1 MSLQTKPTMEHLLT
15 SSASCKPNYTRKRVT
30 RCKDT
35 NKKRYATK
43 LDAQIALVRHQSN
56 TNADWWKQD
65 IRREY
70 NPIRYYKCPFCHGY
84 HLTHQPMK
92 VEQ

>member
-1 MSLQTKPTMEHLLT
+1 MSSQVKPNMELL
-15 SSASCKPNYTRKRVT
+15 SSSLSSCKTRKRVT
-30 RCKDT
+30 RCRDT

-56 TNADWWKQD
+56 TSADWWKQD

-70 NPIRYYKCPFCHGY
+70 IPIRYYKCPFCHGY
-84 HLTHQPMK
+84 HLTHQPRI
-92 VEQ
+92 EH

>member
-1 MSLQTKPTMEHLLT
+1 MSSQTKPNMELL
-15 SSASCKPNYTRKRVT
+15 SSSSSSCKTRKRVT
-30 RCKDT
+30 RCRDT

-56 TNADWWKQD
+56 TSADWWKQD

-70 NPIRYYKCPFCHGY
+70 SPIRYYKCPFCHGY
-84 HLTHQPMK
+84 HLTHQPRI
-92 VEQ
+92 EH

>member
-1 MSLQTKPTMEHLLT
+1 MSSQAKPNMELL
-15 SSASCKPNYTRKRVT
+15 SSSLSSCKTRKRVT
-30 RCKDT
+30 RCRDT

-56 TNADWWKQD
+56 TSADWWKQD

-70 NPIRYYKCPFCHGY
+70 IPIRYYKCPFCHGY
-84 HLTHQPMK
+84 HLTHQPRI
-92 VEQ
+92 EH